1 MGHLKVDPGEIR
13 MSAGVVRAISEDF
26 AKPCQA
32 AVTTSQTASGQLTG
46 WSVAARL
53 GQVAGNWAP
62 VLTGVGDRLKK
73 TADNLT
79 ATAQAY
85 TSNENANADVW
96 QKQRIGEAWEKPGQ

>member
-1 MGHLKVDPGEIR
+1 MGRIKVDPGEIH
-13 MSAGVVRAISEDF
+13 MSAGVARSIGEDF
-26 AKPCQA
+26 AKPCQTAVA
-32 AVTTSQTASGQLTG
+32 AGRTAAGQLAG

-62 VLTGVGDRLKK
+62 VLAGVGDRLSR

-85 TSNENANADVW
+85 AHNENASAEVW
-96 QKQRIGEAWEKPGQ
+96 QKQRIGEAWEKPGR

>member
-1 MGHLKVDPGEIR
+1 VGDLKVDPGEIYK
-13 MSAGVVRAISEDF
+13 SAGVARAIGEDF

-32 AVTTSQTASGQLTG
+32 AVTASHTAVSQLTG

-53 GQVAGNWAP
+53 GQVADGWAP
-62 VLTGVGDRLKK
+62 VLSGVGDRLKK

-85 TSNENANADVW
+85 TNNEHANVDVW
-96 QKQRIGEAWEKPGQ
+96 QKQKIGEAWEKPGQ